1 MTAIVNFSTNT
12 YGELQVDS
20 PNRTLHQDIQGPIFD
35 VATEKKPSNED
46 QGRISPELYA
56 AFRDI
61 IADDFYPY
69 VTK

>member
-1 MTAIVNFSTNT
+1 MTNIVNFSTNT

-20 PNRTLHQDIQGPIFD
+20 PDRTLHLDIKGPIFNL
-35 VATEKKPSNED
+35 ATEKKPSNED
-46 QGRISPELYA
+46 QGKISPELYVT
-56 AFRDI
+56 FRHF